1 MEGLQIEIFLSII
14 KQNLKILKFLK
25 INSNP
30 YKILK
35 FFLFKFLDRLK
46 QFVIRK

>member
-1 MEGLQIEIFLSII
+1 MKILSII

-25 INSNP
+25 LIQI

-35 FFLFKFLDRLK
+35 FFLFKFADRLK
-46 QFVIRK
+46 QL